1 MKRRLKL
8 TQDVLALLE
17 RQPNMTQAQI
27 AVGLKA
33 KPNSVRAVL
42 WKLVNCQKIQSA
54 KSARAA
60 TMTGPKVVNVYCL
73 VEGIA

>member
-8 TQDVLALLE
+8 TPDVLALLE

-27 AVGLKA
+27 AAGLKA

-42 WKLVNCQKIQSA
+42 WKLVICQKILATKNANAA
-54 KSARAA
+54 K
-60 TMTGPKVVNVYCL
+60 MTGPKVVNVYCL
-73 VEGIA
+73 AEGIA